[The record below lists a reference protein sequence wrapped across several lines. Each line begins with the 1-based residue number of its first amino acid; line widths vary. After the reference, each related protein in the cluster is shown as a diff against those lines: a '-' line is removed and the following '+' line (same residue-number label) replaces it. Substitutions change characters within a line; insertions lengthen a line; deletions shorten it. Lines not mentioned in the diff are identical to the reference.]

1 MRISDWSSDVC
12 SSDLHVLFGKLR
24 ERHLD
29 HPDRAFDE
37 RLARGDHRLRLLTAQ
52 HRVSNFGGVS
62 QMGEAAFVN
71 GDPGDLEPRDQF
83 AAQFAADLFVIAAQR
98 DFLMFERSE
107 EHTSELQS
115 LMRLSYAVFSL
126 KKKKN

>member
-83 AAQFAADLFVIAAQR
+83 AAQFAADL
-98 DFLMFERSE
+98 RSE
-107 EHTSELQS
+107 ERRVGTECVRTCRSRGS
-115 LMRLSYAVFSL
+115 PYPSN
-126 KKKKN
+126 KKTIR

>member
-52 HRVSNFGGVS
+52 HRVSNFGGLS
-62 QMGEAAFVN
+62 QMGEAAFVT
-71 GDPGDLEPRDQF
+71 GYPGYLEPRDHF
-83 AAQFAADLFVIAAQR
+83 APQFAADLFVLADTR
-98 DFLMFERSE
+98 DFLMFELVIGVARASLA
-107 EHTSELQS
+107 HRRFEL
-115 LMRLSYAVFSL
+115 AVYESHVGQA
-126 KKKKN
+126 